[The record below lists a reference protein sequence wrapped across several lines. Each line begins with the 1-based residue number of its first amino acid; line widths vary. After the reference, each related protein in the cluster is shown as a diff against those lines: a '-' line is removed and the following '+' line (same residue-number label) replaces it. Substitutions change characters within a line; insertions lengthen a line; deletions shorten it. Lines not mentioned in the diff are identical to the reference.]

1 MAGARA
7 TSLKRE
13 RSRLTGIMM
22 TNSRIWQFAVTFILT
37 GVQTAGAQTV
47 SGALAFLV
55 TNPGVQTGSIGQ
67 DRNATLATNDAI
79 SRGLLANLA
88 TLPIPTSSSGFLY
101 RLNPELGTVERA
113 TASFGPF
120 FVERALTSGRGQ
132 VSFAMTSQY
141 LHFTS
146 IDSQSLRDGSLMTTA
161 NQFVDASEPF
171 DVDRLTLALDASV
184 TTLHGSVGIADWIEV
199 GVAAPI
205 VSMFLDGSRVNT
217 YRGRTFTQA
226 TAHTRSIGLADVVVR
241 TKFTVF
247 KEGGTALA
255 GAVDLRLPTG
265 RPEDLRGAGSRSL
278 RLYGD
283 RISRRQSSVRPC
295 EWRVSVGGLANELSY
310 AAALGFAASGRVTL
324 IGEVLGRWDGRAGK
338 DRAGGPPA
346 SPQGSRRLSG
356 SSIRWDANLRPHGL
370 DFPIRTV
377 LAKPEGPGAR
387 FGARGIDCRPS
398 AHSVLIHGRSRTRNC
413 RSPRDRSR
421 RTSAFAIAGRR
432 THARVP
438 LRPPAATH
446 RAPSRAVRCSYAW
459 R

>member
-1 MAGARA
+1 MAGERA

-13 RSRLTGIMM
+13 RSRLISIMM

-37 GVQTAGAQTV
+37 GVQPAGAQTV

-88 TLPIPTSSSGFLY
+88 TLPIPTSSSGFVY

-132 VSFAMTSQY
+132 VSLAMTSQY

-161 NQFVDASEPF
+161 NQFDDASEPF

-199 GVAAPI
+199 GFAAPV

-241 TKFTVF
+241 TKFTAF

-265 RPEDLRGAGSRSL
+265 RPEDLLGAGSRSL
-278 RLYGD
+278 KFTAIGSLEGN
-283 RISRRQSSVRPC
+283 
-295 EWRVSVGGLANELSY
+295 RVSGHANAGVSLGGLANELSY
-310 AAALGFAASGRVTL
+310 AAALGLAASGRVTL
-324 IGEVLGRWDGRAGK
+324 IGEVLGRWMDGRGRIVPVSAAHPTLRGVQTVRLTSDLASLNIISVVAGFK
-338 DRAGGPPA
+338 WNVSDT
-346 SPQGSRRLSG
+346 
-356 SSIRWDANLRPHGL
+356 W
-370 DFPIRTV
+370 V
-377 LAKPEGPGAR
+377 LASNVTVPVTAAGLTAR
-387 FGARGIDCRPS
+387 FTPFFGLEYS
-398 AHSVLIHGRSRTRNC
+398 L
-413 RSPRDRSR
+413 
-421 RTSAFAIAGRR
+421 
-432 THARVP
+432 
-438 LRPPAATH
+438 
-446 RAPSRAVRCSYAW
+446 
-459 R
+459 